1 MWLPIGAGLNPYTNT
16 EKSSPLIVNEACTG
30 LLDFNDPSIL
40 FQASCA
46 GCHGNWINSYSSL
59 MSKTRNLSNGST
71 MPFIQPYQIP
81 GSYLWLKLIG
91 DHALVGG
98 SGNQMPQNGPALDYE
113 DMVLVERWIFEGASQ

>member
-1 MWLPIGAGLNPYTNT
+1 
-16 EKSSPLIVNEACTG
+16 
-30 LLDFNDPSIL
+30 
-40 FQASCA
+40 
-46 GCHGNWINSYSSL
+46 